1 MMEDILALIVVALAV
16 AIMTYI
22 VYRVVK
28 KNRQATAEYEA
39 RQAKAYEKLAEMNR
53 ETTRKLKAEDAARV
67 ALRRH
72 TNYGHPQ
79 FDPKNPDILKPRE
92 TVVQQK
98 SRFQNEAVQSRREE
112 VTPAPVSNWSNDLL
126 TTMII
131 SDLLTNHKDVSAGT
145 VSWKDDTPTYK
156 ETYSKPSTDFG
167 MDDSDSRKSASSSF
181 SSSDSSSSWSDSSSS
196 SSDSGP
202 SSDW

>member
-1 MMEDILALIVVALAV
+1 MEDILALVVVVLAV
-16 AIMTYI
+16 AIMAYI

-28 KNRQATAEYEA
+28 RNRQATAEREA
-39 RQAKAYEKLAEMNR
+39 RQAKLYDQLAEMRR
-53 ETTRKLKAEDAARV
+53 ETTRKLKADDAARV
-67 ALRRH
+67 ALRKH

-79 FDPKNPDILKPRE
+79 FDPTNPDVLKPRE

-112 VTPAPVSNWSNDLL
+112 VTPAPVNNWSNDLL

-145 VSWKDDTPTYK
+145 VSWKDDTPTIK

-181 SSSDSSSSWSDSSSS
+181 SSSDNSSSWSDSNSS

>member
-1 MMEDILALIVVALAV
+1 MEDILALILVASTV
-16 AIMTYI
+16 AIMAYV
-22 VYRVVK
+22 VYRFVK
-28 KNRQATAEYEA
+28 KNKQAEKDHQERQARLDE
-39 RQAKAYEKLAEMNR
+39 RLAEMRR
-53 ETTRKLKAEDAARV
+53 ETTRKLIADDAERV

-72 TNYGHPQ
+72 PNYGMPE
-79 FDPKNPDILKPRE
+79 FNPKNPDVLKPRE
-92 TVVQQK
+92 TASQQK
-98 SRFQNEAVQSRREE
+98 NRFMEE
-112 VTPAPVSNWSNDLL
+112 VSTPAPVNNWSSDLL
-126 TTMII
+126 TTMVIA
-131 SDLLTNHKDVSAGT
+131 DMLTNHKDVSAGT

-167 MDDSDSRKSASSSF
+167 FDDSDSRKSSSSSF

>member
-1 MMEDILALIVVALAV
+1 MNDDILALVLVAFFISL
-16 AIMTYI
+16 IYI
-22 VYRVVK
+22 GYRVVK

-72 TNYGHPQ
+72 ANYGMTG
-79 FDPKNPDILKPRE
+79 FDPKNPDVLKTKP
-92 TVVQQK
+92 
-98 SRFQNEAVQSRREE
+98 AVTQ
-112 VTPAPVSNWSNDLL
+112 VHPTPASAPVNNWSNDLL

-131 SDLLTNHKDVSAGT
+131 TDMLSNHKDVSAGT

-156 ETYSKPSTDFG
+156 ETYSKPSFG
-167 MDDSDSRKSASSSF
+167 MDDDDSRKSASSSF

>member
-1 MMEDILALIVVALAV
+1 MEDILALVVVTLAV
-16 AIMTYI
+16 AIMAYV
-22 VYRVVK
+22 VYRIVK
-28 KNRQATAEYEA
+28 KNKQATAEYEA
-39 RQAKAYEKLAEMNR
+39 RQAKAYEKLAEMR
-53 ETTRKLKAEDAARV
+53 KETARK
-67 ALRRH
+67 
-72 TNYGHPQ
+72 
-79 FDPKNPDILKPRE
+79 I
-92 TVVQQK
+92 K
-98 SRFQNEAVQSRREE
+98 SYDTDR
-112 VTPAPVSNWSNDLL
+112 VTPRRASTTSIPASSSAVPATAAPVNNWSTDLL

-131 SDLLTNHKDVSAGT
+131 TDLLTNHKDSSAGT

-167 MDDSDSRKSASSSF
+167 FDDSDSRKSSSSAF